1 MKPKEPEKTSLH
13 LDLAEVYPP
22 TASETHRRAWSRL
35 VGILRSGG
43 VALLPTDTIYG
54 LHARWDDSGARARIL
69 DLKGRSEAAPMLSI
83 VGSREM
89 LDLVIPELPPAALKL
104 MEKHWPGSL
113 TMVLP
118 AGPVAPAPLVVDG
131 GIALRWPGEAF
142 LTDLVLEVGLPLIS
156 TSANLSGSA
165 AVSLPSEI
173 PSSWKHTLDAVVD
186 GGQRTGPPSTLIRVR
201 PSGSV
206 MVLRQGSHRLDP
218 ADLGEG

>member
-1 MKPKEPEKTSLH
+1 MKPMEPEKTSLR

-22 TASETHRRAWSRL
+22 TATDDHNRAWNRL
-35 VGILRSGG
+35 VDILRRGG

-54 LHARWDDSGARARIL
+54 LHARWDDAGARERIL
-69 DLKGRSEAAPMLSI
+69 DLKRRSEAAPMLSI

-89 LDLVIPELPPAALKL
+89 LDMAIPDLPPAAQSL

-118 AGPVAPAPLVVDG
+118 AGPAAPAPLVVDG

-142 LTDLVLEVGLPLIS
+142 LADLVLAVDVPLIS

-165 AVSLPSEI
+165 AVSQPGEI
-173 PSSWKHTLDAVVD
+173 PSSWDRKLDAVVD
-186 GGQRTGPPSTLIRVR
+186 GGHRSGPPSTLIRVR
-201 PSGSV
+201 PSGSIT
-206 MVLRQGSHRLDP
+206 VLRQGSHRLDP
-218 ADLGEG
+218 ADLGEA